1 MDSRAFRTA
10 IELHGGATAIAAVLG
25 RDLTKRRDTHNAGWF
40 VPGLVLAI
48 AVHTLFNRL
57 PLPPL
62 LATACVILVVPAILV
77 LVYERSEARTR
88 QWLGT
93 TMDRDVELLEQIHLG
108 AIAETPIGRYLA
120 SLGQRFAGPVVADM
134 LCLLEIHA
142 QLALRAK
149 GLLLAREAGLELP
162 PDPEVLGHL
171 RELRFHERSIGATGR
186 LAIAPFLAGSRD
198 RWQIQMLES
207 HGSARR
213 AEGP

>member
-1 MDSRAFRTA
+1 M
-10 IELHGGATAIAAVLG
+10 HGGTTAIAAVLG
-25 RDLTKRRDTHNAGWF
+25 LDLTKRHDTRNAGWF
-40 VPGLVLAI
+40 VPGLALAV

-57 PLPPL
+57 SLSPL

-88 QWLGT
+88 RWLGT
-93 TMDRDVELLEQIHLG
+93 TMDRDAELLEQIHTG
-108 AIAETPIGRYLA
+108 TIAGTPIGSYLA

-162 PDPEVLGHL
+162 PDPEVGDHL
-171 RELRFHERSIGATGR
+171 RELRFLERSIGATGR
-186 LAIAPFLAGSRD
+186 LAIAPFLAGGRD
-198 RWQIQMLES
+198 RWQIRMLES
-207 HGSARR
+207 HRR
-213 AEGP
+213 EIRGAGPDPAGP